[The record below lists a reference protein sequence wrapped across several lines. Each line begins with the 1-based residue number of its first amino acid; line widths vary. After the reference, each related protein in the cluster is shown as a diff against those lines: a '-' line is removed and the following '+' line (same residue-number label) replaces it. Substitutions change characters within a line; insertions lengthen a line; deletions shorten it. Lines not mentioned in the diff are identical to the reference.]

1 MQSDSLALHPTP
13 RSWTKPWSV
22 PKIVDIE
29 LAYFK
34 ITKVDFVEAVF
45 DLLQTD
51 VFPTGN
57 LADENAALV
66 LTDVA
71 CIVHPSRVKMSRID
85 IGLLVAFGLHSCFVC
100 SREDERCSFACAA
113 EKQSK
118 TTVTTL
124 YPATSESP
132 AMRKL
137 KAKRLP
143 DSPVPTTYSLAHLN
157 GVMMDHGS

>member
-100 SREDERCSFACAA
+100 SREDESAHSRAPLKSH
-113 EKQSK
+113 QRPP
-118 TTVTTL
+118 
-124 YPATSESP
+124 YPATSGRVAP
-132 AMRKL
+132 GNFTP
-137 KAKRLP
+137 RL
-143 DSPVPTTYSLAHLN
+143 SRNRT
-157 GVMMDHGS
+157 